1 MPTDP
6 SQNPP
11 RCPKCNAPVTPQDKF
26 CGNCSAKIE
35 SPRICGSCG
44 APVAEGMKFCEN
56 CGASQVPQA
65 PPTAPVEVPPATA
78 PAPKTPP
85 AMPATA
91 APAETAVAP
100 GPTQP
105 GGTPGP
111 DKKLLIAGIVG
122 AVVIIAIAF
131 LVVLPMF
138 SGAGSGTS
146 ALTGTASVGSAA
158 TTASATNTGTLTPG
172 PTQTIP
178 SKYTVLLEV
187 DKDKIS
193 GDTSV
198 RAVGSD
204 LGVVK
209 EIQVTLYEQNGE
221 TVTGSFVPHTKTNTI
236 TLHGS
241 IKPERV
247 QVTVV
252 FYSGEQYTPIDK
264 VY

>member
-1 MPTDP
+1 
-6 SQNPP
+6 
-11 RCPKCNAPVTPQDKF
+11 
-26 CGNCSAKIE
+26 
-35 SPRICGSCG
+35 
-44 APVAEGMKFCEN
+44 
-56 CGASQVPQA
+56 
-65 PPTAPVEVPPATA
+65 
-78 PAPKTPP
+78 
-85 AMPATA
+85 MPATA
-91 APAETAVAP
+91 APAETAPAP

-111 DKKLLIAGIVG
+111 DRKILIAGIVG
-122 AVVIIAIAF
+122 AVIIIAIAF

-138 SGAGSGTS
+138 SGAGSGASAVAGTTS
-146 ALTGTASVGSAA
+146 VASAA
-158 TTASATNTGTLTPG
+158 TTASATNAGTLTPG
-172 PTQTIP
+172 PTQTLP

-209 EIQVTLYEQNGE
+209 NIQVTLYEQNGE

>member
-1 MPTDP
+1 
-6 SQNPP
+6 
-11 RCPKCNAPVTPQDKF
+11 
-26 CGNCSAKIE
+26 
-35 SPRICGSCG
+35 
-44 APVAEGMKFCEN
+44 
-56 CGASQVPQA
+56 
-65 PPTAPVEVPPATA
+65 
-78 PAPKTPP
+78 
-85 AMPATA
+85 MPATA

-122 AVVIIAIAF
+122 AVVIIAIALF
-131 LVVLPMF
+131 IVIPMF
-138 SGAGSGTS
+138 SGAGSGAS
-146 ALTGTASVGSAA
+146 ALAGTSSVASAS
-158 TTASATNTGTLTPG
+158 TTAPTTNSGTLTPG

-187 DKDKIS
+187 DKNKIS

-198 RAVGSD
+198 RAVGPD

-209 EIQVTLYEQNGE
+209 YIQVTLYEQDGQ
-221 TVTGSFVPHTKTNTI
+221 TITDTLVPHTKTNTI

-264 VY
+264 TY